1 MASRVQYQTAR
12 SAIDKPVDE
21 RPVGMIALEPSP
33 LGRSSKR
40 QGRKRMD
47 GGVRF

>member
-1 MASRVQYQTAR
+1 MASRVQHQTAR
-12 SAIDKPVDE
+12 SAIDKPVMNDQWDD
-21 RPVGMIALEPSP
+21 RIGTVP

-40 QGRKRMD
+40 QGKQMD